1 MGLIYEQESAERLRK
16 QKVHAW
22 SLVRQRWLRGF
33 CEEVSYAII
42 MHAFALT

>member
-33 CEEVSYAII
+33 CEEVS
-42 MHAFALT
+42 